1 MIFFVAKKAH
11 IASFA
16 TLSFSIIENGFN
28 LPIQTESGE
37 KIYSLHLL
45 SQNGCDS
52 IVQLNLQVLPEYE
65 IARQVFIEHGE
76 SIQIDNQTYSF
87 PTEVISRYTSVSGCD
102 SVVVTTISWK
112 DDSSEC
118 DELIPDKYF
127 SPNNDGVQDTW
138 NIKNLEC
145 YDGYVVE
152 IYDRFSKLLIRYEG
166 NFTPWNG
173 IYLGNPQQATDYWY
187 LITLKGGKTF
197 SGHFTLKR

>member
-1 MIFFVAKKAH
+1 M
-11 IASFA
+11 
-16 TLSFSIIENGFN
+16 
-28 LPIQTESGE
+28 QTESGE

-52 IVQLNLQVLPEYE
+52 IVQLNLQVHPESE
-65 IARQVFIEHGE
+65 TARQVFIQHGE
-76 SIQIDNQTYSF
+76 SIHIDNQTYSF
-87 PTEVISRYTSVSGCD
+87 PTEVISRYMSLSGCD
-102 SVVVTTISWK
+102 SVIITTISWK

-138 NIKNLEC
+138 NIKNIEC

-152 IYDRFSKLLIRYEG
+152 IYDRFSKLLIRYDG

-187 LITLKGGKTF
+187 LITLKGEKTL